1 MYYVITR
8 TIGKQCQ
15 CLDLENAQGRTFT
28 RASAVMAHVNV
39 APAHNSSPTNGRVI
53 GQSNSARWMNPLA
66 AAASQ
71 SAPRGEK
78 INGTKKS
85 AREKAIFGRIL
96 GIVVG
101 TVGDIVAEKKGR
113 RKGHAPAP
121 HRLSS
126 CLSTVCARVARG
138 TSSAQSV
145 LAKTHAAFARGTRGE
160 RRDDTPIAKIRV
172 ACVAQNQVLR
182 RRGTAAREARDDAT
196 ARARDTR
203 HARFQMFW
211 VRERDARRT

>member
-1 MYYVITR
+1 
-8 TIGKQCQ
+8 
-15 CLDLENAQGRTFT
+15 
-28 RASAVMAHVNV
+28 MAHVNV
-39 APAHNSSPTNGRVI
+39 APAHISSPTNGRVI

-71 SAPRGEK
+71 S
-78 INGTKKS
+78 
-85 AREKAIFGRIL
+85 
-96 GIVVG
+96 
-101 TVGDIVAEKKGR
+101 
-113 RKGHAPAP
+113 AP